1 MEVKTILHE
10 IKKANGTAYLVGG
23 SVRDLVLGREIK
35 DFDIEIHGLS
45 FECIRKIL
53 GKFGHVYLRGRSFGV
68 LRIKG
73 FDVDWSVPRRDSKG
87 RKPIVELDPFMTIEE
102 ACKRRDLT
110 MNAMAIDVTEFAEKL
125 NHDLEQKIINMS
137 ISKGFPFKIIDHYG
151 GLQDI
156 VSKRLRAVDK
166 KLFIEDPLRFFRVM
180 QFIGR
185 FEFWPDSE
193 LNSVCSSM
201 SLKDPVTNE
210 NISKERIF
218 EELKKLFLLS
228 RRPSLGFWWL
238 RDIGRLKEVFP
249 EVFMLVGVK
258 QRADYHPE
266 GDVFAHT
273 MQSLDAAADYQEYKS
288 VKEKFWIMLAV
299 LCHDM
304 GKPVTVDEHLH
315 CYGHEVAGVDIA
327 KRFLKRITNNKELIS
342 FVSKLV
348 LYHLRPAQLLAQD
361 VSVKAYKRLA
371 AKLAPE
377 VNMRQ
382 LSLVTLADLRGRNG
396 ESQLP
401 LKEPQ
406 LAEKFLL
413 FLKRIKNAEVEE
425 GPEQPILKGRDFLD
439 IVQPGKEVGEL
450 VDIAY
455 QIQIEEG
462 LRDRKILKAK
472 TLAVWESRCKK
483 KK

>member
-1 MEVKTILHE
+1 
-10 IKKANGTAYLVGG
+10 
-23 SVRDLVLGREIK
+23 
-35 DFDIEIHGLS
+35 
-45 FECIRKIL
+45 
-53 GKFGHVYLRGRSFGV
+53 
-68 LRIKG
+68 
-73 FDVDWSVPRRDSKG
+73 
-87 RKPIVELDPFMTIEE
+87 
-102 ACKRRDLT
+102 
-110 MNAMAIDVTEFAEKL
+110 
-125 NHDLEQKIINMS
+125 
-137 ISKGFPFKIIDHYG
+137 
-151 GLQDI
+151 
-156 VSKRLRAVDK
+156 
-166 KLFIEDPLRFFRVM
+166 
-180 QFIGR
+180 
-185 FEFWPDSE
+185 
-193 LNSVCSSM
+193 
-201 SLKDPVTNE
+201 
-210 NISKERIF
+210 
-218 EELKKLFLLS
+218 
-228 RRPSLGFWWL
+228 
-238 RDIGRLKEVFP
+238 
-249 EVFMLVGVK
+249 
-258 QRADYHPE
+258 
-266 GDVFAHT
+266 
-273 MQSLDAAADYQEYKS
+273 
-288 VKEKFWIMLAV
+288 MLAV